1 MASRDLAGLLTGIS
15 GTQRPNPNQGSDA
28 WRMAFGAQQAQ
39 NLGNAVGNIPTMFG
53 EARNVNPQEAIQ
65 IGMGKLDQGD
75 IEHLKTLARMQQ
87 MRDDLEGAARTAA
100 KIQAMQAAGP
110 AAAKEERRYQ
120 EELALRGREVTA
132 KEITALKKSGANI
145 PALIQEFNFAEA
157 DGFEGGFM
165 AFIAAKRS
173 PLVSTVVTP
182 KQKRE
187 GERLKLQ
194 SNLYETTREL
204 MPAAQKN
211 LGTANGILGVVE
223 KGTPTG
229 QAGSLVADFAT
240 YIQSVAEVT
249 GLKIPDA
256 VANATANNAT
266 MKRYAGEALMPFIE
280 QQGRGFTDTEREY
293 FLKNVIAGYD
303 QPWQFNDAYGT
314 VLKSKSLSEIEKNNF
329 AFTVSR
335 SDKLLEK
342 APQNLWAEYEQQV
355 PRLKI
360 GTKRRG
366 GVEYEGA
373 IVIQDNE
380 NLSQYWTEK
389 SPKGFKVAN
398 GAKPIIE
405 YSWGDLKEIS
415 KSRNQSV
422 RELLVDFSRGGDLI
436 GGIY

>member
-1 MASRDLAGLLTGIS
+1 MANQDLDLAGLLTGIS
-15 GTQRPNPNQGSDA
+15 NRPQPVQRQPIPGSPNFKG
-28 WRMAFGAQQAQ
+28 MFGAQMASDLQAGIGKLARGGAPSQAQ
-39 NLGNAVGNIPTMFG
+39 KMDQFMSQLDLNKVEDL
-53 EARNVNPQEAIQ
+53 Q
-65 IGMGKLDQGD
+65 KLAKILQASGD
-75 IEHLKTLARMQQ
+75 MA
-87 MRDDLEGAARTAA
+87 GAAKVAA
-100 KIQAMQAAGP
+100 KIQTMQASGP
-110 AAAKEERRYQ
+110 AAAEELRRYNQ
-120 EELALRGREVTA
+120 EF
-132 KEITALKKSGANI
+132 ALKVRDTAANERPSAGSNPALVEEYNFAKSG
-145 PALIQEFNFAEA
+145 
-157 DGFEGGFM
+157 GYTGTFM
-165 AFIAAKRS
+165 EFIAAKRS

-187 GERLKLQ
+187 GERLNLQ
-194 SNLYETTREL
+194 SNLYETTREI

-223 KGTPTG
+223 KGAPTG
-229 QAGSLVADFAT
+229 QAGSVVADFAT

-249 GLKIPDA
+249 GLKIPDE
-256 VANATANNAT
+256 VADATANRAT

-293 FLKNVIAGYD
+293 FLQNVIAGYD

-314 VLKSKSLSEIEKNNF
+314 ILKSKSLSEIEKNNF

-335 SDKLLEK
+335 FDKLLEK

-360 GTKRRG
+360 GTKMRG

-373 IVIQDNE
+373 VVIQDNE

-389 SPKGFKVAN
+389 SPKGFSVDN
-398 GAKPIIE
+398 GNKGIMK
-405 YSWGDLKEIS
+405 YSWSDLQATA